1 MAVVGDVRKD
11 GPSVLDGD
19 TWDIPPGEPLEWDV
33 SALADDSD
41 NNPYRGTRRAR
52 RRSGLRRRRGRR
64 LRRVLLGVGV
74 AALVG
79 WLAGASAGATGDGT
93 RTRWATAGALPIPLG
108 ALTVSPSLGAPSQVA
123 SARPP
128 IATPVASTRPTG
140 SAGSGAS
147 AQDAPSA
154 AEEGAPPTSG
164 APLTFGPV
172 SYEAE
177 AGLPTTHLFG
187 SAQVVAVAGAAGGQA
202 VQGVG
207 NWGGQTGSLRFQTV
221 SVPATG
227 TYRITISYVAE
238 EVARTSTLTVS
249 GGDTVNL
256 TFATGTGCCATT
268 TVDITLIAGTN
279 QITLANPSGPVPL
292 IDRVVVGV
300 P

>member
-1 MAVVGDVRKD
+1 MAVVGDVHRD
-11 GPSVLDGD
+11 GPSVLEGD

-33 SALADDSD
+33 SALADDAD

-52 RRSGLRRRRGRR
+52 RRSGLRRRRTRR

-79 WLAGASAGATGDGT
+79 WMAGASAGATGDGT

-128 IATPVASTRPTG
+128 LPTPVASTRPTG
-140 SAGSGAS
+140 SAGS
-147 AQDAPSA
+147 AQDGRSA
-154 AEEGAPPTSG
+154 EDGAPPTSG

-207 NWGGQTGSLRFQTV
+207 NWGGQIGSLRFQTV

-227 TYRITISYVAE
+227 TYRLTISYVAE
-238 EVARTSTLTVS
+238 EVARTSTLTGS
-249 GGDTVNL
+249 GGDTVI
-256 TFATGTGCCATT
+256 TFAAGTGCCAMT
-268 TVDITLIAGTN
+268 TVDIMLVAGTN

-292 IDRVVVGV
+292 IDRLVVGV